1 MAANIIYYGINI
13 IDYVIWI
20 YSIVMVIDAI
30 LSWVPSLRDS
40 AVGRI
45 INRVI
50 DPYLNIFRK
59 GPIARLS
66 NATGLD
72 ISFLIGLLL
81 LYFVQDYVLNWI
93 AFICLT
99 SNLNKE
105 LVNFV
110 LTLTELLA
118 LYLSVGLIIS

>member
-13 IDYVIWI
+13 IDYVIWV

-93 AFICLT
+93 ANILFHL
-99 SNLNKE
+99 
-105 LVNFV
+105 FV
-110 LTLTELLA
+110 
-118 LYLSVGLIIS
+118 

>member
-1 MAANIIYYGINI
+1 MAARIIYYGINI

-40 AVGRI
+40 AVGRV
-45 INRVI
+45 INRII

-93 AFICLT
+93 ANILFHL
-99 SNLNKE
+99 
-105 LVNFV
+105 FV
-110 LTLTELLA
+110 
-118 LYLSVGLIIS
+118 